1 MSVFVEEKG
10 MRRAEKEHS
19 DNKRRGG
26 CGKGGPP
33 GVFQELSGWTG
44 RGILIFHGIASVF
57 QPEVLQ

>member
-1 MSVFVEEKG
+1 

-44 RGILIFHGIASVF
+44 RGILIFHGIASIF